1 MQPRIVAILVC
12 LLITFSGCVAP
23 VDTTESTEIPLQLA
37 FSANT
42 LDRAEDGG
50 SEFVLKESL
59 ETNPVLVLWIA
70 AGCSGCHDWTQ
81 LIRESIDNGS
91 VSDSSV
97 NVVSIHRWAEIESPD

>member
-1 MQPRIVAILVC
+1 MKDMQPRIVAILVC

-23 VDTTESTEIPLQLA
+23 EDTTESTEIPLQLA

-70 AGCSGCHDWTQ
+70 AGCSLFLAG
-81 LIRESIDNGS
+81 DNFRRPLCWPAPPNTNTS
-91 VSDSSV
+91 
-97 NVVSIHRWAEIESPD
+97 RSPLNAPHL